1 MFSPGKRS
9 LPCLQLRLIGA
20 GVVCEGQNTDIL
32 IHQWRIPR
40 RTDKRRALSFMPE
53 FFRIFVCLKP
63 PSLWGKTVVNC
74 YIVQSVT
81 FLRVRLSINCLV
93 EVAETERESWS
104 FLFQRFFNVKTE
116 CLNVYNDFLDSS
128 LAAYLPCLSTSRRTS
143 SRILANSTTQF
154 T

>member
-1 MFSPGKRS
+1 MRKDSSELLYCTKRY
-9 LPCLQLRLIGA
+9 LPKSQTIHKLSC
-20 GVVCEGQNTDIL
+20 GVL
-32 IHQWRIPR
+32 
-40 RTDKRRALSFMPE
+40 
-53 FFRIFVCLKP
+53 
-63 PSLWGKTVVNC
+63 
-74 YIVQSVT
+74 
-81 FLRVRLSINCLV
+81 
-93 EVAETERESWS
+93 AETERESWS